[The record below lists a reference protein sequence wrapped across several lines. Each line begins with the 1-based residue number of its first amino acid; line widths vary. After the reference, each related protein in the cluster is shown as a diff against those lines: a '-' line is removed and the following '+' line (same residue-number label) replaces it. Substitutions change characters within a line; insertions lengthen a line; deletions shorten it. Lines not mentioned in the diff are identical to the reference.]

1 MMRYIYICSAGHSGS
16 TLLDLMIGSHSN
28 VESMGE
34 ISHLSKNI
42 ALNTQ
47 CACGVP
53 VRECKTWGAV
63 FSLVEKQT
71 GKSLT
76 QSPYSLLMGYP
87 KAKVVVDKNYQNRL
101 YLLKRECLLALRYL
115 QLRFNIKRLSPL
127 TSTLETALKNNFLIA
142 DSLCKVCKKELV
154 VDSSKDYLKAVG
166 LYLQRPELVR
176 LVVLTRDGR
185 GVLHSNLKRKFSIN
199 SSIKGWKNYYSRSML
214 LMNRNVNKKHIL
226 NVKYEEL
233 VKQPEVVLREI
244 CEFTGITFQKQ
255 MLDFSNH
262 THHIANGNDM
272 RFSSNSTI
280 KADDEW
286 QIKLSPDVIKTFE
299 TMAGSLNKKLGY
311 Q

>member
-1 MMRYIYICSAGHSGS
+1 MRYIYICSAGHSGS
-16 TLLDLMIGSHSN
+16 TLLDLMMGSHSN

-47 CACGVP
+47 CACGLP
-53 VRECKTWGAV
+53 VRDCKTWRAV
-63 FSLVEKQT
+63 FTLVEKHT

-87 KAKVVVDKNYQNRL
+87 KAKVVIDKNHQNAL
-101 YLLKRECLLALRYL
+101 YLLKREFFLALRYL
-115 QLRFNIKRLSPL
+115 QLRYNFKLLSPF
-127 TSTLETALKNNFLIA
+127 TNTLEIALKNNFLIA
-142 DSLCKVCKKELV
+142 ESLCHVCKKELV
-154 VDSSKDYLKAVG
+154 VDSSKDYVKAVG

-199 SSIKGWKNYYSRSML
+199 SSIKGWKNYYSRAISL
-214 LMNRNVNKKHIL
+214 IDKHVNKKHIL
-226 NVKYEEL
+226 TVKYEEL
-233 VKQPEVVLREI
+233 VKHPESVLKEI
-244 CEFTGITFQKQ
+244 CEFTGIKFQSQ
-255 MLDFSNH
+255 MLDFSSH

-272 RFSSNSTI
+272 RFSNDSTI
-280 KADDEW
+280 KIDDEW
-286 QIKLSPDVIKTFE
+286 QSKLAPDVIKTFE
-299 TMAGSLNKKLGY
+299 NMGGSLNKKLGY